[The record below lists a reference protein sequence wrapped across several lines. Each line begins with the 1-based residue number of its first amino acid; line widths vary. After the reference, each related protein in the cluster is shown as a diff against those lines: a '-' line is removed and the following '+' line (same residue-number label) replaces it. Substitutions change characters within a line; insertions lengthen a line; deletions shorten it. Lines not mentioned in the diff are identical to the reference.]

1 MVKHAFMLF
10 LLIFARPVLAQDPVE
25 TDGDKY
31 KEIFKNERVRVLEYI
46 DKPGDKTHLHH
57 HPDSL
62 VYALSPFKRK
72 LLLNGD
78 KEVIVEKKAGETYW
92 VPAQFHIGE
101 NIGTTDTHV
110 IIIELQENSAGK

>member
-1 MVKHAFMLF
+1 MLKHKSVLF
-10 LLIFARPVLAQDPVE
+10 LLLLSYPLLAQDPLV

-31 KEIFKNERVRVLEYI
+31 KEIFKNERIRVLEYM

-57 HPDSL
+57 HPDSF

-78 KEVIVEKKAGETYW
+78 KEIRVEKKEGDTYW
-92 VPAQFHIGE
+92 VLAQDHIGE
-101 NIGTTDTHV
+101 NIGITNTHV
-110 IIIELQENSAGK
+110 IIVELQETSSEK